1 MLGPN
6 IASLFQL
13 DIKEMPILFQLKHLL
28 DVLNHI
34 IVTGASKSVLFAQ
47 EDFCVLLEEN

>member
-1 MLGPN
+1 MTVLLGIFLILDPN

-34 IVTGASKSVLFAQ
+34 IVTGGSKSV
-47 EDFCVLLEEN
+47 